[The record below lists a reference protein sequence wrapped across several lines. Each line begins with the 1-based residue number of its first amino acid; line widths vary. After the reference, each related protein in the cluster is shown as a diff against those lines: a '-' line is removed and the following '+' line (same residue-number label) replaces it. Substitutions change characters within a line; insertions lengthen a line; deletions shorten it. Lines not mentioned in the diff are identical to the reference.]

1 MKIVPRR
8 AKRDKKKK
16 EHEPWEKYIA
26 FATNDPGTDVAE
38 YDKRWGAETGYRQI
52 EDIRAKT
59 RSSRHGPRVLY
70 MALTTMLF
78 NAWIVIDALHRLACS
93 VQGPEPAML
102 FVLQSG
108 PGPPG

>member
-8 AKRDKKKK
+8 AKRDKKE
-16 EHEPWEKYIA
+16 EHEPWEKHIA